1 MKRIFKIIL
10 YVIAFHLVV
19 FGLTMCSLDRYTTK
33 AFKKA
38 QKEKPYDVVIV
49 PGVPYDSTEIGTV
62 FKARILW
69 AKFLYDSGFTKN
81 VIFSG
86 SAVYS
91 PYFEGSVMKTI
102 ADSLGIPPGHTFS
115 ETKAEHSTENIY
127 YGWKMAQRMGFEKI
141 ALATDPFQ
149 SILLR
154 GFGKKYC
161 PGIGE
166 VPMVY
171 DKLDISQ
178 PLPVVN
184 PHGAYHPKFVSI
196 KEREGLWKRFQGT
209 WGSRVVKEYEKDNP
223 TNGKDDK

>member
-81 VIFSG
+81 IIFSG

-209 WGSRVVKEYEKDNP
+209 WGGRVVKEYEKDNP

>member
-1 MKRIFKIIL
+1 MKRVFRIVLYIL
-10 YVIAFHLVV
+10 VFHLLV

-38 QKEKPYDVVIV
+38 QQEKPYDVVIV
-49 PGVPYDSTEIGTV
+49 PGVPYDSVEIGTV

-81 VIFSG
+81 IIFSG

-102 ADSLGIPPGHTFS
+102 ADSLGIPSSHTFS
-115 ETKAEHSTENIY
+115 EIKAEHSTENIY
-127 YGWKMAQRMGFEKI
+127 YSWKMAKGMGFSKI

-161 PGIGE
+161 KGVGE

-171 DKLDISQ
+171 DKLDVSK
-178 PLPVVN
+178 PLPTVN
-184 PHGAYHPKFVSI
+184 PSKSYKVGFVSI
-196 KEREGLWKRFQGT
+196 KDREGFWKRFQGT
-209 WGSRVVKEYEKDNP
+209 WGGQVVKEFEKDHPAGSNE
-223 TNGKDDK
+223 